1 MEDQSKDVTNHSDE
15 QLEANHSDQEQS
27 IRDYYSAFGIDYEED
42 AENDTDQD
50 GIEDEDGGEPEE
62 QPTIVDNPE
71 QSAKGVTVKYNGQ
84 EMIISDD
91 EEIKTNVQK
100 GLNYDKLKGESERY
114 TSALDR
120 LAKQHGYKNHAEL
133 IDNLDAIE
141 QQQAQH
147 EQNQFDQLKQHLRNE
162 AENAGIDPDV
172 LDNYIDNHPLLQQA
186 KAVLE
191 QNKQSQEIR
200 KQQETEQQ
208 QVQGWEDLFHK
219 YPQLSEQIDQANG
232 SAPWLT
238 QEMRNRIERGYDPV
252 DAYEL
257 SHKDTIMA
265 DQKKK
270 AEQAVIKNQRLNKR
284 ATVEKSGSSADLEEE
299 VPNDVSEAFR
309 LFGLDPG
316 KAKKHINKK

>member
-1 MEDQSKDVTNHSDE
+1 MKDQNQDVTNHSDD
-15 QLEANHSDQEQS
+15 QLDANHSDQEQS
-27 IRDYYSAFGIDYEED
+27 VRDYYESFGIEYEEEPEE
-42 AENDTDQD
+42 ENDEQ
-50 GIEDEDGGEPEE
+50 EKNEDGDDPEE
-62 QPTIVDNPE
+62 QPTIVDEPE
-71 QSAKGVTVKYNGQ
+71 KSAKGIAVKYNGQ
-84 EMIISDD
+84 ELVISDD

-114 TSALDR
+114 TTALDR
-120 LAKQHGYKNHAEL
+120 LAKQHGFKNHDDL
-133 IDNLDAIE
+133 MDNLDVIE
-141 QQQAQH
+141 QRQAQH
-147 EQNQFDQLKQHLRNE
+147 EQSQFDQLKQHLRNE

-172 LDNYIDNHPLLQQA
+172 LDNYIDSHPLLQQA

-191 QNKQSQEIR
+191 QNQQAQQVR
-200 KQQETEQQ
+200 KQQETEQRQ
-208 QVQGWEDLFHK
+208 IQGWESLFSK
-219 YPQLSEQIDQANG
+219 YPQLGEQIDQANG

-238 QEMRNRIERGYDPV
+238 QEMRNRIERGYDPI

-270 AEQAVIKNQRLNKR
+270 AEQAAIKNQRLNKR
-284 ATVEKSGSSADLEEE
+284 ATVEKNGTPADLEEE

-316 KAKKHINKK
+316 KAKKHIKKK